1 MDVYDFLITTFNKFV
16 AFFPDALQWLAALLV
31 LIGLVGLLGI
41 LIRQHFL
48 FIILALL
55 LLPFLIPIVGG
66 IVKDIYAFLRY
77 LLTYIQGIF
86 FGS

>member
-1 MDVYDFLITTFNKFV
+1 MDVYDFLITTFNTFV
-16 AFFPDALQWLAALLV
+16 AFFPGPLQWLAALLV
-31 LIGLVGLLGI
+31 LIGLVGLLVI

-55 LLPFLIPIVGG
+55 LLPFLIPIAGG
-66 IVKDIYAFLRY
+66 IAGDIYAFLRY
-77 LLTYIQGIF
+77 LITYIQGIF